1 MLSQQRL
8 FRRIPMKKYI
18 AVGVL
23 ALLLGACNNA
33 RDDRMAGGALI
44 GGGAGA
50 VRAVRL
56 LAAWPV
62 QLSVPLSPMQR
73 RPIRVAARIVATMIW
88 ETCIAAA
95 KAFSLASRTI

>member
-50 VRAVRL
+50 LAGGL
-56 LAAWPV
+56 LAGSAGGAIVGGVAGAAVGAVVADATTPY
-62 QLSVPLSPMQR
+62 PRR
-73 RPIRVAARIVATMIW
+73 RPHRCYDDMGNMYR
-88 ETCIAAA
+88 C
-95 KAFSLASRTI
+95 R